1 MLQTGSEGSQQL
13 LSHCAAII
21 WFGWTLEVQVFG
33 RSVPPSPQI
42 CQEEL
47 GKAHA
52 VFGVRAESP
61 HFFTSRDGMRN
72 TRYAFPISL
81 GVLFI
86 YLFLHSF
93 PSFNSFW
100 IFSHIKQTVFLSV
113 EVTEVFDEE
122 QIKQKWVTVLPSAV
136 SQTQTHA
143 LNLPEARPCPILL
156 SNRE

>member
-13 LSHCAAII
+13 FSHCAAII

-100 IFSHIKQTVFLSV
+100 IFSHIKQTVFFVRGGHRGFWWRTNQAKVGYCASICRI
-113 EVTEVFDEE
+113 TNTNTRT
-122 QIKQKWVTVLPSAV
+122 QPPWSPSM
-136 SQTQTHA
+136 
-143 LNLPEARPCPILL
+143 
-156 SNRE
+156 SNSPQ